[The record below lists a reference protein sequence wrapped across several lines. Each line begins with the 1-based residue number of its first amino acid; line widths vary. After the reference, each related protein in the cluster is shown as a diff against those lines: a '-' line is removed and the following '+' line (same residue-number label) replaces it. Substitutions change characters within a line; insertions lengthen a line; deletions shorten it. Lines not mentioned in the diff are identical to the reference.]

1 MSLYIKI
8 GEHFT
13 INKITTGL
21 FIALLSAGAIYLD
34 WLGIVNYLLNT
45 ILGILTFYLLLQ
57 SDKKIWFWSG
67 FGIGVL
73 WFWWI
78 SVSFKNYG
86 FPWAIPI
93 GVILTATVYG
103 LIFWTMAWISEW
115 IEKKTTLPQIFM
127 KVLLLLLV
135 SYLHPFA
142 FDWFKPEMVF
152 TNSYLGIQ
160 KWQFSLTLLGIA
172 LTIHTQKIYY
182 LLLLFLA
189 YPYQQKW
196 QEAIPLDTHGIVL
209 SNSMTTVQD
218 KWNPQ
223 LQPHHIDMVFRK
235 IDRAINEDKR
245 IIIFPESVFAFF
257 LNTQPQLM
265 TELQALSNE
274 ITIVIGALYW
284 DGKVNRNSTYIFKDG
299 RFQVANKAV
308 LVPFGEYNPLP
319 KWLGDIVNDLFF
331 DGAPDY
337 VASHEV
343 TDYTIDGV
351 TYRNA
356 ICFEATSKEL
366 YQGNPKNMIVISNNG
381 WVTPSIEPTEQKILL
396 QFYSKKYGT
405 TIFHA
410 VNMSPS
416 YIIHHGKVI
425 R

>member
-1 MSLYIKI
+1 M
-8 GEHFT
+8 
-13 INKITTGL
+13 
-21 FIALLSAGAIYLD
+21 IALLSAGAIYLD
-34 WLGIVNYLLNT
+34 WLGWVNYLVNT
-45 ILGILTFYLLLQ
+45 ILGLLTLYYLLQ
-57 SDKKIWFWSG
+57 ADKKVWFWSG
-67 FGIGVL
+67 FWIGVL

-93 GVILTATVYG
+93 GVLITATVYG
-103 LIFWTMAWISEW
+103 FIFLLMAKIAEF
-115 IEKKTTLPQIFM
+115 IEKKTPIPQLFV
-127 KVLLLLLV
+127 KAFLLLIV

-142 FDWFKPEMVF
+142 FDWFKPEMIF
-152 TNSYLGIQ
+152 TNSYIGIE
-160 KWQFSLTLLGIA
+160 KWQFAIVLFAIA
-172 LTIHTQKIYY
+172 LTLYKKEI
-182 LLLLFLA
+182 LFLGLILLA
-189 YPYQQKW
+189 YPYWHPWDQS
-196 QEAIPLDTHGIVL
+196 PLNTHGIVL
-209 SNSMTTVQD
+209 SNSMTTVED
-218 KWNPQ
+218 KWNPK
-223 LQPHHIDMVFRK
+223 LQPQHVQIVFQK
-235 IDRAINEDKR
+235 IERAIKEHKR

-265 TELQALSNE
+265 TELQALSND

-284 DGKVNRNSTYIFKDG
+284 DGEVNRNSTYIFQKG
-299 RFQVANKAV
+299 QFQVANKAV

-319 KWLGDIVNDLFF
+319 KWLGDWINKIFF

-337 VASHEV
+337 VASHKV

-381 WVTPSIEPTEQKILL
+381 WITPSIEPTEQKILL